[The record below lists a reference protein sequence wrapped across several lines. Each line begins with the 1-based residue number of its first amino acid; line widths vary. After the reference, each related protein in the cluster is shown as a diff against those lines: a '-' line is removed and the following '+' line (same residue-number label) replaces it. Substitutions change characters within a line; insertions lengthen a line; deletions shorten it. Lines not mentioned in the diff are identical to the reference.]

1 MQQKLRKCSEHE
13 PELAN
18 SLLQPDVR
26 LCTFIDNFQT
36 DYFTQST
43 EVSFS
48 VSETDFLST
57 SIATEILTES
67 THRLFKKLDTEAD
80 FTTMTTEKYETP
92 TTPAPICSRFM
103 IEAILRVNVDK
114 YHESDEFKE
123 IVNVMRVDCFK
134 EYYTLKKI
142 VKESYQQCQKDLKRG
157 DTGEA

>member
-1 MQQKLRKCSEHE
+1 
-13 PELAN
+13 
-18 SLLQPDVR
+18 
-26 LCTFIDNFQT
+26 
-36 DYFTQST
+36 
-43 EVSFS
+43 
-48 VSETDFLST
+48 
-57 SIATEILTES
+57 
-67 THRLFKKLDTEAD
+67 
-80 FTTMTTEKYETP
+80 
-92 TTPAPICSRFM
+92 M